1 MAPSQAGFKSG
12 EISTSIRQGRPRW
25 LTERE
30 FLLLGYPVLTAARH
44 QLRGLRLSAADSMT
58 SIGGVSFWQQD
69 QNYWSSAQQNSQA
82 QALSSTV
89 INQMFGASTTLATGL
104 ASIANQT
111 ALDRVNTAL
120 TAAVQGALNST
131 SASSTASSSTSP
143 TSSTASSSSP
153 SSAASSAAAP
163 IVAAP
168 ATGTGTVPL
177 TSGTPLL
184 GLGFLTR
191 GNFTVSDG
199 TFTTT
204 YQSTGTD
211 TVGDLIGAINS
222 GAPGNA
228 QIRAWLNGSGN
239 LVITSLNKSDTV
251 SVSGDYA
258 AALGFGSANATF
270 APVTPP
276 PVSHPV
282 VSSSTST
289 SGSNASS
296 SATGGSSPTG
306 TATAAS
312 GIANNSALAL
322 QTGSTAELLLAS
334 SGSAGSILNILA

>member
-1 MAPSQAGFKSG
+1 
-12 EISTSIRQGRPRW
+12 
-25 LTERE
+25 
-30 FLLLGYPVLTAARH
+30 
-44 QLRGLRLSAADSMT
+44 MT
-58 SIGGVSFWQQD
+58 SIGSGSFWQQD
-69 QNYWSSAQQNSQA
+69 QNFWARSQQVTQA

-89 INQMFGASTTLATGL
+89 IDQMFGASTTLATGL

-131 SASSTASSSTSP
+131 SASSTASSSTS
-143 TSSTASSSSP
+143 STASPSSP
-153 SSAASSAAAP
+153 SSAASSTAAP

-191 GNFTVSDG
+191 GSFTVSDG
-199 TFTTT
+199 TYSTT

-228 QIRAWLNGSGN
+228 QVSAWLNGSGN
-239 LVITSLNKSDTV
+239 LVITSLNKIDTV

-258 AALGFGSANATF
+258 AALGFGNTNATF

-282 VSSSTST
+282 VSSSSSA

-296 SATGGSSPTG
+296 SATGGSSSTG

-312 GIANNSALAL
+312 GIANNSAFAL

-334 SGSAGSILNILA
+334 SGSAGSLLNILA

>member
-1 MAPSQAGFKSG
+1 MISVGSG
-12 EISTSIRQGRPRW
+12 
-25 LTERE
+25 
-30 FLLLGYPVLTAARH
+30 
-44 QLRGLRLSAADSMT
+44 
-58 SIGGVSFWQQD
+58 SFWQQD
-69 QNYWSSAQQNSQA
+69 QNFWARSQQITQA
-82 QALSSTV
+82 QTLSSTV
-89 INQMFGASTTLATGL
+89 IDQMFGASSTLTTGL

-131 SASSTASSSTSP
+131 SASSTPSSSTSP
-143 TSSTASSSSP
+143 TSSTASSSS
-153 SSAASSAAAP
+153 SSAASSTAAP

-228 QIRAWLNGSGN
+228 QARAWLNGSGD
-239 LVITSLNKSDTV
+239 LVITSLNKFDTV
-251 SVSGDYA
+251 TVGGDYA
-258 AALGFGSANATF
+258 AALGFGSTNATF

-282 VSSSTST
+282 VSSSTSASGSGSSSSGT
-289 SGSNASS
+289 SGSAS
-296 SATGGSSPTG
+296 
-306 TATAAS
+306 
-312 GIANNSALAL
+312 
-322 QTGSTAELLLAS
+322 Q
-334 SGSAGSILNILA
+334 

>member
-1 MAPSQAGFKSG
+1 
-12 EISTSIRQGRPRW
+12 
-25 LTERE
+25 
-30 FLLLGYPVLTAARH
+30 
-44 QLRGLRLSAADSMT
+44 MT
-58 SIGGVSFWQQD
+58 SVGSVSFWQQD
-69 QNYWSSAQQNSQA
+69 QNFWARSQQTTQA
-82 QALSSTV
+82 QALSATV
-89 INQMFGASTTLATGL
+89 IDQMFGATSTLSTGL

-120 TAAVQGALNST
+120 TAAVQGALNPTST
-131 SASSTASSSTSP
+131 SSSASSS
-143 TSSTASSSSP
+143 TSSTASSASS
-153 SSAASSAAAP
+153 SSSSSAAAAP
-163 IVAAP
+163 VVAAP

-177 TSGTPLL
+177 TTGTPLL

-228 QIRAWLNGSGN
+228 QVRAWLNGSGD
-239 LVITSLNKSDTV
+239 LVITSLNKIDTV

-258 AALGFGSANATF
+258 AALGFGNTNATF

-282 VSSSTST
+282 VSSSASAG
-289 SGSNASS
+289 GSNASS
-296 SATGGSSPTG
+296 SATGGSSSTG
-306 TATAAS
+306 TATPAS
-312 GIANNSALAL
+312 GIALNSALAL

-334 SGSAGSILNILA
+334 SGSAGSILDILA

>member
-1 MAPSQAGFKSG
+1 
-12 EISTSIRQGRPRW
+12 
-25 LTERE
+25 
-30 FLLLGYPVLTAARH
+30 
-44 QLRGLRLSAADSMT
+44 MT
-58 SIGGVSFWQQD
+58 SIGSGSFWQQD
-69 QNYWSSAQQNSQA
+69 QNFWARSQQTSQT
-82 QALSSTV
+82 QALSATV
-89 INQMFGASTTLATGL
+89 INQMFSASSTLTTGL

-120 TAAVQGALNST
+120 TAAVQGALNQT
-131 SASSTASSSTSP
+131 SASSTASSSTS
-143 TSSTASSSSP
+143 STGSSSSP
-153 SSAASSAAAP
+153 SSTASSAAAP
-163 IVAAP
+163 VVSAP

-191 GNFTVSDG
+191 GSFTVSDG
-199 TFTTT
+199 TYTTT

-228 QIRAWLNGSGN
+228 QVRAWLNGSGD
-239 LVITSLNKSDTV
+239 LVLTSLNKLDTV

-258 AALGFGSANATF
+258 AALGFGNTNATF

-282 VSSSTST
+282 VSSSTSA
-289 SGSNASS
+289 SGSSSSSNSSS
-296 SATGGSSPTG
+296 SATNG

-312 GIANNSALAL
+312 GISKNSAFAL
-322 QTGSTAELLLAS
+322 QTGGTAELLLAS
-334 SGSAGSILNILA
+334 SGSAGSLLNILA

>member
-1 MAPSQAGFKSG
+1 MNGWVSFGAAG
-12 EISTSIRQGRPRW
+12 
-25 LTERE
+25 
-30 FLLLGYPVLTAARH
+30 
-44 QLRGLRLSAADSMT
+44 SMT
-58 SIGGVSFWQQD
+58 SIGSGSFWQQD
-69 QNYWSSAQQNSQA
+69 QNFWARSQQITQA
-82 QALSSTV
+82 QTLSSTV
-89 INQMFGASTTLATGL
+89 IDQMFGATSTLSTGL

-120 TAAVQGALNST
+120 SAAVQGALNPT
-131 SASSTASSSTSP
+131 SASSTASSSPSSTGSS
-143 TSSTASSSSP
+143 TSSSTG
-153 SSAASSAAAP
+153 SAAPKAAAP
-163 IVAAP
+163 VVAAP

-199 TFTTT
+199 TYSTT

-228 QIRAWLNGSGN
+228 QVRAWLNGSGG
-239 LVITSLNKSDTV
+239 LVITSLNKSNTV

-258 AALGFGSANATF
+258 AALGFGSTNATF

-282 VSSSTST
+282 VSSSTSAT
-289 SGSNASS
+289 SGSASKS
-296 SATGGSSPTG
+296 
-306 TATAAS
+306 TATPAS
-312 GIANNSALAL
+312 GISANSALAL
-322 QTGSTAELLLAS
+322 QTGGTAELLLAS
-334 SGSAGSILNILA
+334 SGSAGSLLNILA